1 MSYTIRIMPVKL
13 QRLRLLYTAHGIF
26 MLASIMLV
34 PLFAVFATE
43 AGASI
48 LVIGYLGSIYF
59 ATKTI
64 GVLTVRV
71 FSPSTHSAYHILFLS
86 YIVKGL
92 CWGGLIFS
100 NTLPIIFIVQ
110 ALLGLAEGFQSPAFR
125 TLTAQNIIPGKEMAQ
140 FANWE
145 VVLALTGI
153 VGTSLGGFIATK
165 FGFDGLFIVMSIL
178 AFIAALLSKQ
188 VAK

>member
-1 MSYTIRIMPVKL
+1 MVVKL
-13 QRLRLLYTAHGIF
+13 QRLRLLYTAHGTF

-48 LVIGYLGSIYF
+48 LIIGYLGSIYF
-59 ATKTI
+59 AAKTI
-64 GVLTVRV
+64 GVVAVRL
-71 FSPSTHSAYHILFLS
+71 FSPSTGSAYQILFLS
-86 YIVKGL
+86 YIVKAL

-100 NTLPIIFIVQ
+100 STLAIIFIVQ
-110 ALLGLAEGFQSPAFR
+110 AILGLAEGFQSPAFR

-145 VVLALTGI
+145 VILALTGI
-153 VGTSLGGFIATK
+153 IGTSLGGYIATNY
-165 FGFDGLFIVMSIL
+165 GFNGLFFTMSIL
-178 AFIAALLSKQ
+178 SLTAAVLTIK
-188 VAK
+188 VAKN